1 MARLPERV
9 LVLMGGNSAERAI
22 SLQSGQTVLAAL
34 RRLGI
39 EAEGLDVRDDPVPAL
54 LAGRWDAAF
63 IALHGEGGEDGTI
76 QGVLEWVG
84 LPYTGSGVLAS
95 ALAMDKLRSKLVW
108 QGAGLPTPAYLRIDG
123 PGAARRAVDTLGLPL
138 IVKPAREGSSLGM
151 TRVERAE
158 AIEPAWREARR
169 YAGEVFAERWI
180 EGRELTV
187 AIVDGRALPVID
199 IETPRAFY
207 DYAAKYQAED
217 TRFTCPAPLPASLLG
232 RCQSLAL
239 EAFDILGCRGW
250 GRIDLFCDS
259 DEALWLIEVNTV
271 PGMTDHSLVPMAA
284 RAAGMDFDELVAA
297 VLGTAAVRSTGGR
310 R

>member
-1 MARLPERV
+1 MMGRLPERV
-9 LVLMGGNSAERAI
+9 VVLMGGDSAERTI
-22 SLQSGQTVLAAL
+22 SLQSGQSVLAAL
-34 RRLGI
+34 RRLGVQA
-39 EAEGLDVRDDPVPAL
+39 EALDVTGNPVPAL

-76 QGVLEWVG
+76 QGVLEWLG

-108 QGAGLPTPAYLRIDG
+108 QGAGLPTPTYLRIDD
-123 PGAARRAVDTLGLPL
+123 PEAAHRAVETLGLPL

-151 TRVERAE
+151 SRVERAD
-158 AIEPAWREARR
+158 AIEMAWREARR
-169 YAGEVFAERWI
+169 YAGEVFAERCI
-180 EGRELTV
+180 EGHELTV
-187 AIVDGRALPVID
+187 AIVDGRPLPVIG

-217 TRFTCPAPLPASLLG
+217 TRFTCPAPLPALLLE

-239 EAFDILGCRGW
+239 EAFEALGCRGW
-250 GRIDLFCDS
+250 GRVDLFCDARE
-259 DEALWLIEVNTV
+259 DLWLIEVNTV

-284 RAAGMDFDELVAA
+284 RAAGMDFDELVAR
-297 VLGTAAVRSTGGR
+297 VLSTAWPPTGGER
-310 R
+310 